1 MNPFQLQLSDEE
13 FVQLPP
19 ERWTEGKCARLIY
32 TLYGMRTTTSGWEKE
47 YSNTLEM
54 VGFCPGRATV
64 VAFYHAERE
73 VRIVVHG
80 DDFVV
85 EDKQSDLEWV
95 RDVLA
100 AKNILKVRS
109 ILGPEQGDQKSIVVL
124 GRVVDWRADGLWW
137 EADPRHVE
145 RILQVCGMVS
155 GNPSVVPGVKL
166 REEDGDEEELAGEDL
181 TRYRSVVATANFI
194 SCASWRKLK
203 KLARYLRGQPRVV
216 QKIKLDVDWVGNEVK
231 IVVDSDWA
239 GCSQT
244 KKSTN
249 GGCIMVGDVCLKAW
263 STTQRVV
270 ALSSGEA
277 ECYAAIK
284 GASEGLGFLGGC
296 ADLGIWTNGAVSL
309 RVLTD
314 SSACK
319 GICQRTGLGKIRHID
334 VAMLW
339 LQDLVRKGKI
349 QMSKIPGKEN
359 PADFLTKYLPGVKVA
374 SISRALGFCVERG
387 RSDIVNAAYVGVVST
402 IVAALSD
409 GSLEPRRTV
418 SSTDNVREETHCKS
432 SWRGKAHAH
441 QR

>member
-1 MNPFQLQLSDEE
+1 
-13 FVQLPP
+13 
-19 ERWTEGKCARLIY
+19 
-32 TLYGMRTTTSGWEKE
+32 
-47 YSNTLEM
+47 M
-54 VGFCPGRATV
+54 VGFCPRRATE

-73 VRIVVHG
+73 GRIVVHG

-85 EDKQSDLEWV
+85 EGRQSDLEWV
-95 RDVLA
+95 RNVLA
-100 AKNILKVRS
+100 AKYILKVRD

-124 GRVVDWRADGLWW
+124 GRDWRADELWW

-145 RILQVCGMVS
+145 RILQVCGVVS
-155 GNPSVVPGVKL
+155 GNPSVVAGVKL
-166 REEDGDEEELAGEDL
+166 QEENGDEEELAGEDL

-194 SCASWRKLK
+194 SQDRPDVRFAVKELCREMAKPTCASWRKLK

-216 QKIKLDVDWVGNEVK
+216 QKIKLDVEGVGNEVK

-244 KKSTN
+244 RKSTN

-277 ECYAAIK
+277 EYYAAIK
-284 GASEGLGFLGGC
+284 GASEGLGFLAGC

-319 GICQRTGLGKIRHID
+319 GICQRTD
-334 VAMLW
+334 TSML
-339 LQDLVRKGKI
+339 QCC
-349 QMSKIPGKEN
+349 
-359 PADFLTKYLPGVKVA
+359 
-374 SISRALGFCVERG
+374 GFRTWCEKAQFRCPK
-387 RSDIVNAAYVGVVST
+387 T
-402 IVAALSD
+402 Q
-409 GSLEPRRTV
+409 ERRTPL
-418 SSTDNVREETHCKS
+418 TC
-432 SWRGKAHAH
+432 
-441 QR
+441 

>member
-1 MNPFQLQLSDEE
+1 M
-13 FVQLPP
+13 
-19 ERWTEGKCARLIY
+19 
-32 TLYGMRTTTSGWEKE
+32 
-47 YSNTLEM
+47 
-54 VGFCPGRATV
+54 
-64 VAFYHAERE
+64 
-73 VRIVVHG
+73 HG

-85 EDKQSDLEWV
+85 EGRQSDLEWV

-100 AKNILKVRS
+100 AKYILKVRS
-109 ILGPEQGDQKSIVVL
+109 TLGPEQGDQKSIVVL
-124 GRVVDWRADGLWW
+124 WRVVDWRADELWW

-166 REEDGDEEELAGEDL
+166 QEEDGDEEELAGEDL
-181 TRYRSVVATANFI
+181 TRDRSVVATANFI
-194 SCASWRKLK
+194 SQDRPDVRFAVKELCREMASPTCASWRKLK
-203 KLARYLRGQPRVV
+203 KLARYLRGQSSV
-216 QKIKLDVDWVGNEVK
+216 QKIKLDVEGVGDEVK

-244 KKSTN
+244 RKSTN
-249 GGCIMVGDVCLKAW
+249 GGCIMFGDVCLKAW

-277 ECYAAIK
+277 EYYAAIK
-284 GASEGLGFLGGC
+284 GASEGLGFLAGC
-296 ADLGIWTNGAVSL
+296 ADLGIWTSGAVSH

-349 QMSKIPGKEN
+349 QMSKLPGKEN
-359 PADFLTKYLPGVKVA
+359 PADLLTEYLPGVKVA
-374 SISRALGFCVERG
+374 AISRALGFCVESG
-387 RSDIVNAAYVGVVST
+387 RSNIVDAARWSRGGVST
-402 IVAALSD
+402 AQTAIA
-409 GSLEPRRTV
+409 LEPTASRAGRERPRPRAMMLVVGTRFKGQHSEVAGESTVRPLPLHRVPRRV
-418 SSTDNVREETHCKS
+418 LH
-432 SWRGKAHAH
+432 RGIFSK
-441 QR
+441 